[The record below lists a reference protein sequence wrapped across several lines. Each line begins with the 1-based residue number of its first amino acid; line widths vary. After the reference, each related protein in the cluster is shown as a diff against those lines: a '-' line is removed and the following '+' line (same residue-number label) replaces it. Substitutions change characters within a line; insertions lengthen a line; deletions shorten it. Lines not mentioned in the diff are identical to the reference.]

1 MFSATGPIISLTNS
15 LHSNELV
22 CYALDNVWICRSS
35 TYRYILQIQL
45 IIFLTSC
52 AEATENI
59 FNFYT
64 LELTP
69 EKGLNVSL
77 LPFTVIS
84 LPLMWRL
91 NFIFWQF
98 PQPQNSIKI
107 SSTSSPDGPSHITEN
122 HHGSP
127 RNGRSRSYLGFVYS
141 RRRRWRSTR
150 QCGGCQVVP

>member
-1 MFSATGPIISLTNS
+1 M
-15 LHSNELV
+15 V
-22 CYALDNVWICRSS
+22 CCALDNVWICRSS

-52 AEATENI
+52 AESTENI

-77 LPFTVIS
+77 LPFIVIS

-91 NFIFWQF
+91 NFIFLQF

-107 SSTSSPDGPSHITEN
+107 SSTSSPDGSSHITTA
-122 HHGSP
+122 HHEMDA
-127 RNGRSRSYLGFVYS
+127 LGPTLVSFIADDDAGARETLAVVKLFL
-141 RRRRWRSTR
+141 RKVTA
-150 QCGGCQVVP
+150 QLGGAS